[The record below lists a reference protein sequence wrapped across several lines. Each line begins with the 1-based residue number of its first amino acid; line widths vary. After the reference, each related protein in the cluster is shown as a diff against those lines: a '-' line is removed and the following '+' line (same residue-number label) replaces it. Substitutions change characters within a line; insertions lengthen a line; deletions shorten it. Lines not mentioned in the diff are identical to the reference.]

1 MDFCRA
7 NTNQGKKP
15 MAGKS
20 HHEEL
25 ASGRRAINLPHHPS
39 VGQAGKTRW
48 SMLLLIAM
56 AGIALGWVV
65 LASAKKPAL
74 AESGGPRAVLH
85 LEPFVLNLAD
95 PGQKAY
101 LRIGVDVG
109 VDHAPATSEASA
121 ATVSLLRDTMID
133 VLSRGDPD
141 ELLSSDGKTKLKNNL
156 VQALQQ
162 RAPGLEVREV
172 YFTEFLIQR

>member
-1 MDFCRA
+1 MTGKIHREKLAPHPATVKLPVYTQA
-7 NTNQGKKP
+7 NFEQY
-15 MAGKS
+15 
-20 HHEEL
+20 
-25 ASGRRAINLPHHPS
+25 
-39 VGQAGKTRW
+39 AGKTRW
-48 SMLLLIAM
+48 SVLLVIAM

-74 AESGGPRAVLH
+74 AESGGPKSVLH

-109 VDHAPATSEASA
+109 VEHAPATSEASA

-141 ELLSSDGKTKLKNNL
+141 ELLSSEGKAKLKNSL

-162 RAPGLEVREV
+162 RAPGLAVQEV

>member
-1 MDFCRA
+1 MTKKFHNEKSA
-7 NTNQGKKP
+7 TQQGADYWTLQPGFGQGGKARWFALLVIAIAG
-15 MAGKS
+15 MA
-20 HHEEL
+20 L
-25 ASGRRAINLPHHPS
+25 C
-39 VGQAGKTRW
+39 
-48 SMLLLIAM
+48 
-56 AGIALGWVV
+56 WVV

-74 AESGGPRAVLH
+74 MESGVPKSVLH

-109 VDHAPATSEASA
+109 LDHVPASGEKSA

-133 VLSRGDPD
+133 VLSRADPD
-141 ELLSSDGKTKLKNNL
+141 ELLSREGKAQLKSSL
-156 VQALQQ
+156 VQALQL